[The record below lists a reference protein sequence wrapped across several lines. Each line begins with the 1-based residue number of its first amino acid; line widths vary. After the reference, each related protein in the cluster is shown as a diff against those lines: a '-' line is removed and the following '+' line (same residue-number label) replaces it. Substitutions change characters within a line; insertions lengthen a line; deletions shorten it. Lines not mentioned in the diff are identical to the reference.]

1 MLVFLGFVG
10 RRRLLLSLM
19 DKSWMK
25 KKRGTSEYVL
35 GVNEFLG
42 FASKS
47 MGSDERICCPC
58 VKCVNYKRYNIST
71 VHDHLVQYG
80 MSPGYD
86 YWFAHGELRDRA
98 ASSHPSISVADN
110 EMCEPSSGMHELL
123 HEAHRY
129 ILFNCDELIQ
139 IRTMHKERLKARNRS
154 SRPTDYVIDKMHRD
168 EFCDWFRNYVQN
180 MDETMKHQLP
190 NRVRWLAKGTMT
202 RKRFRTISSS
212 SQPPVPPS
220 QEATASQEATPSQPP
235 AHPSE
240 QATMPSF
247 DYDQSLNDN
256 EIIGDTEVRK
266 VRGGTR
272 MTDVWNLKEDELIP
286 VQFNGNGQPLGN
298 EGGIFNKF
306 TGCVARVANQI
317 PLDAADWR
325 KVPLSIKEDCWSL
338 MTKRFTIPE
347 PPLGDIVKSWFLK
360 DLGEKWRNYKCSLK
374 QKFFDEAFTPQYV
387 KNNAPT
393 DVNLEQF
400 CKLVDFWF
408 SDAGRHRSHAGKQNR
423 SLQTTVHT
431 AGSKSFA
438 RYAHELEKE
447 KQVPINRAD
456 LYKAVH
462 MRSDGS
468 PINPDVAEKIRRMEE
483 IGLNDSGSSQTSNEF
498 RVDGSIG
505 WSPSDRYAQV
515 IGPERHGRI
524 RGVGLG
530 PTPSSHPANT
540 NEQRQYQDV
549 PNNNHVSPA
558 IHRSSH
564 ASRKTSVADN
574 VDDAESAGADGA
586 EGGED

>member
-1 MLVFLGFVG
+1 MYEFIDVQKSVFL
-10 RRRLLLSLM
+10 
-19 DKSWMK
+19 
-25 KKRGTSEYVL
+25 
-35 GVNEFLG
+35 
-42 FASKS
+42 
-47 MGSDERICCPC
+47 
-58 VKCVNYKRYNIST
+58 
-71 VHDHLVQYG
+71 
-80 MSPGYD
+80 
-86 YWFAHGELRDRA
+86 
-98 ASSHPSISVADN
+98 
-110 EMCEPSSGMHELL
+110 
-123 HEAHRY
+123 
-129 ILFNCDELIQ
+129 LFFFG
-139 IRTMHKERLKARNRS
+139 
-154 SRPTDYVIDKMHRD
+154 P
-168 EFCDWFRNYVQN
+168 
-180 MDETMKHQLP
+180 
-190 NRVRWLAKGTMT
+190 
-202 RKRFRTISSS
+202 
-212 SQPPVPPS
+212 
-220 QEATASQEATPSQPP
+220 
-235 AHPSE
+235 
-240 QATMPSF
+240 
-247 DYDQSLNDN
+247 
-256 EIIGDTEVRK
+256 GDTEVRK

-272 MTDVWNLKEDELIP
+272 MTDVWNLKEEELIL

-298 EGGIFNKF
+298 EGEYLTN
-306 TGCVARVANQI
+306 
-317 PLDAADWR
+317 
-325 KVPLSIKEDCWSL
+325 SL
-338 MTKRFTIPE
+338 KRFTIPE

-374 QKFFDEAFTPQYV
+374 QNFLMRP
-387 KNNAPT
+387 
-393 DVNLEQF
+393 LR
-400 CKLVDFWF
+400 LR
-408 SDAGRHRSHAGKQNR
+408 RHRSHAGKQNR

-456 LYKAVH
+456 LYKTVH

-540 NEQRQYQDV
+540 NVRSSQPTSSSNERAVFMENRVQMLESEVASLKSTIQMMAQAWEQRQYQDV
-549 PNNNHVSPA
+549 PNNNQVSPA

-574 VDDAESAGADGA
+574 ADDAESGGADGA

>member
-1 MLVFLGFVG
+1 
-10 RRRLLLSLM
+10 
-19 DKSWMK
+19 
-25 KKRGTSEYVL
+25 
-35 GVNEFLG
+35 
-42 FASKS
+42 
-47 MGSDERICCPC
+47 
-58 VKCVNYKRYNIST
+58 
-71 VHDHLVQYG
+71 
-80 MSPGYD
+80 
-86 YWFAHGELRDRA
+86 
-98 ASSHPSISVADN
+98 
-110 EMCEPSSGMHELL
+110 
-123 HEAHRY
+123 
-129 ILFNCDELIQ
+129 
-139 IRTMHKERLKARNRS
+139 
-154 SRPTDYVIDKMHRD
+154 
-168 EFCDWFRNYVQN
+168 
-180 MDETMKHQLP
+180 
-190 NRVRWLAKGTMT
+190 MT

-256 EIIGDTEVRK
+256 EIIETVYNPR
-266 VRGGTR
+266 
-272 MTDVWNLKEDELIP
+272 
-286 VQFNGNGQPLGN
+286 
-298 EGGIFNKF
+298 
-306 TGCVARVANQI
+306 A
-317 PLDAADWR
+317 
-325 KVPLSIKEDCWSL
+325 SI
-338 MTKRFTIPE
+338 
-347 PPLGDIVKSWFLK
+347 GDIVKSWFLK

-374 QKFFDEAFTPQYV
+374 QKIFDEAFTPQYV

-400 CKLVDFWF
+400 CKLVDFWY

-438 RYAHELEKE
+438 RYAHEL
-447 KQVPINRAD
+447 
-456 LYKAVH
+456 
-462 MRSDGS
+462 
-468 PINPDVAEKIRRMEE
+468 RRMEE

-549 PNNNHVSPA
+549 ANNNQVSPQF
-558 IHRSSH
+558 IDHLMQVGKRVLTMPMMQKVQEQMVLKVERIKFIVICS
-564 ASRKTSVADN
+564 
-574 VDDAESAGADGA
+574 
-586 EGGED
+586 

>member
-1 MLVFLGFVG
+1 MGGISFV
-10 RRRLLLSLM
+10 RL
-19 DKSWMK
+19 DMK
-25 KKRGTSEYVL
+25 TC
-35 GVNEFLG
+35 
-42 FASKS
+42 
-47 MGSDERICCPC
+47 M
-58 VKCVNYKRYNIST
+58 
-71 VHDHLVQYG
+71 Q
-80 MSPGYD
+80 
-86 YWFAHGELRDRA
+86 
-98 ASSHPSISVADN
+98 
-110 EMCEPSSGMHELL
+110 
-123 HEAHRY
+123 AHRY

-139 IRTMHKERLKARNRS
+139 IRTYNDEEEIQDYIFFITATCATIARSNGITRS
-154 SRPTDYVIDKMHRD
+154 NAVTATCAS
-168 EFCDWFRNYVQN
+168 
-180 MDETMKHQLP
+180 
-190 NRVRWLAKGTMT
+190 
-202 RKRFRTISSS
+202 FRTGYDAI
-212 SQPPVPPS
+212 V
-220 QEATASQEATPSQPP
+220 
-235 AHPSE
+235 
-240 QATMPSF
+240 

-374 QKFFDEAFTPQYV
+374 QNFLMRP
-387 KNNAPT
+387 
-393 DVNLEQF
+393 LR
-400 CKLVDFWF
+400 LR
-408 SDAGRHRSHAGKQNR
+408 RHRSHAGKQNR

-456 LYKAVH
+456 LYKTVH

-540 NEQRQYQDV
+540 NVRSRATSI
-549 PNNNHVSPA
+549 PRCSNNNQFHQQFIDHLMQVGKRVLTMPMTQ
-558 IHRSSH
+558 
-564 ASRKTSVADN
+564 KVQEQM
-574 VDDAESAGADGA
+574 VLKV
-586 EGGED
+586 ED

>member
-1 MLVFLGFVG
+1 
-10 RRRLLLSLM
+10 
-19 DKSWMK
+19 
-25 KKRGTSEYVL
+25 
-35 GVNEFLG
+35 
-42 FASKS
+42 
-47 MGSDERICCPC
+47 
-58 VKCVNYKRYNIST
+58 
-71 VHDHLVQYG
+71 
-80 MSPGYD
+80 
-86 YWFAHGELRDRA
+86 
-98 ASSHPSISVADN
+98 
-110 EMCEPSSGMHELL
+110 
-123 HEAHRY
+123 
-129 ILFNCDELIQ
+129 
-139 IRTMHKERLKARNRS
+139 
-154 SRPTDYVIDKMHRD
+154 
-168 EFCDWFRNYVQN
+168 
-180 MDETMKHQLP
+180 
-190 NRVRWLAKGTMT
+190 MT

-240 QATMPSF
+240 QATMPSS

-256 EIIGDTEVRK
+256 EIIGHTEVRK

-286 VQFNGNGQPLGN
+286 VQFNGNGQLG
-298 EGGIFNKF
+298 
-306 TGCVARVANQI
+306 R
-317 PLDAADWR
+317 W
-325 KVPLSIKEDCWSL
+325 
-338 MTKRFTIPE
+338 KRFTIPE

-374 QKFFDEAFTPQYV
+374 LKYFDEAFTPQYV

-400 CKLVDFWF
+400 CKLVDFWY

-438 RYAHELEKE
+438 RYAHEL
-447 KQVPINRAD
+447 
-456 LYKAVH
+456 
-462 MRSDGS
+462 
-468 PINPDVAEKIRRMEE
+468 RRMEE
-483 IGLNDSGSSQTSNEF
+483 IGLNDSGSSQTSDEF

-530 PTPSSHPANT
+530 PTPSSHPTNT
-540 NEQRQYQDV
+540 NVRYSQPTSSSNERAVFMENRVQMLESEVASLKSTIQMMAQAWEQRQYQDV
-549 PNNNHVSPA
+549 PNNNQVSPA

-574 VDDAESAGADGA
+574 ADDAESGGADGA
-586 EGGED
+586 EGGQD

>member
-1 MLVFLGFVG
+1 MGGISFV
-10 RRRLLLSLM
+10 RL
-19 DKSWMK
+19 DMK
-25 KKRGTSEYVL
+25 TC
-35 GVNEFLG
+35 
-42 FASKS
+42 
-47 MGSDERICCPC
+47 M
-58 VKCVNYKRYNIST
+58 
-71 VHDHLVQYG
+71 Q
-80 MSPGYD
+80 
-86 YWFAHGELRDRA
+86 
-98 ASSHPSISVADN
+98 
-110 EMCEPSSGMHELL
+110 
-123 HEAHRY
+123 AHRY

-154 SRPTDYVIDKMHRD
+154 SRPPDYVIDKMHRD

-180 MDETMKHQLP
+180 MDEMMKHQLP

-240 QATMPSF
+240 QATMPSS
-247 DYDQSLNDN
+247 DNDQSLNDN
-256 EIIGDTEVRK
+256 EIIGHTEVRK

-400 CKLVDFWF
+400 CKLVDFWY

-456 LYKAVH
+456 LYKTVH

-468 PINPDVAEKIRRMEE
+468 PINPDVAEKIAN
-483 IGLNDSGSSQTSNEF
+483 GGDWNDSGSSQTSNESGWQH
-498 RVDGSIG
+498 R

-540 NEQRQYQDV
+540 NVRSSQPTSSSNERAVFMENRVQMLESEVASLKSTIQMMAQAWEQRQYQDV
-549 PNNNHVSPA
+549 ANNNQVSPA

-574 VDDAESAGADGA
+574 ADDAESAGADGA

>member
-1 MLVFLGFVG
+1 
-10 RRRLLLSLM
+10 
-19 DKSWMK
+19 
-25 KKRGTSEYVL
+25 
-35 GVNEFLG
+35 
-42 FASKS
+42 
-47 MGSDERICCPC
+47 
-58 VKCVNYKRYNIST
+58 
-71 VHDHLVQYG
+71 
-80 MSPGYD
+80 
-86 YWFAHGELRDRA
+86 
-98 ASSHPSISVADN
+98 
-110 EMCEPSSGMHELL
+110 
-123 HEAHRY
+123 
-129 ILFNCDELIQ
+129 
-139 IRTMHKERLKARNRS
+139 
-154 SRPTDYVIDKMHRD
+154 
-168 EFCDWFRNYVQN
+168 
-180 MDETMKHQLP
+180 
-190 NRVRWLAKGTMT
+190 MT

-256 EIIGDTEVRK
+256 EII
-266 VRGGTR
+266 
-272 MTDVWNLKEDELIP
+272 
-286 VQFNGNGQPLGN
+286 
-298 EGGIFNKF
+298 
-306 TGCVARVANQI
+306 
-317 PLDAADWR
+317 DAADWR

-374 QKFFDEAFTPQYV
+374 QNFLMRP
-387 KNNAPT
+387 
-393 DVNLEQF
+393 LR
-400 CKLVDFWF
+400 LR
-408 SDAGRHRSHAGKQNR
+408 RHRSHAGKQNR

-438 RYAHELEKE
+438 RYAHEL
-447 KQVPINRAD
+447 
-456 LYKAVH
+456 
-462 MRSDGS
+462 
-468 PINPDVAEKIRRMEE
+468 RRMEE

-540 NEQRQYQDV
+540 NVRSSQPASSSNERAVFMENRVQMLESEVASLKSTIQMMAQAWEQRQYQDV
-549 PNNNHVSPA
+549 ANNNHVSPA

-574 VDDAESAGADGA
+574 ADDAESAGADGA
-586 EGGED
+586 EGAEGGED

>member
-1 MLVFLGFVG
+1 
-10 RRRLLLSLM
+10 
-19 DKSWMK
+19 
-25 KKRGTSEYVL
+25 
-35 GVNEFLG
+35 
-42 FASKS
+42 
-47 MGSDERICCPC
+47 
-58 VKCVNYKRYNIST
+58 
-71 VHDHLVQYG
+71 
-80 MSPGYD
+80 
-86 YWFAHGELRDRA
+86 
-98 ASSHPSISVADN
+98 
-110 EMCEPSSGMHELL
+110 
-123 HEAHRY
+123 
-129 ILFNCDELIQ
+129 
-139 IRTMHKERLKARNRS
+139 
-154 SRPTDYVIDKMHRD
+154 
-168 EFCDWFRNYVQN
+168 
-180 MDETMKHQLP
+180 
-190 NRVRWLAKGTMT
+190 
-202 RKRFRTISSS
+202 
-212 SQPPVPPS
+212 
-220 QEATASQEATPSQPP
+220 
-235 AHPSE
+235 
-240 QATMPSF
+240 
-247 DYDQSLNDN
+247 
-256 EIIGDTEVRK
+256 
-266 VRGGTR
+266 

-317 PLDAADWR
+317 PLDVVDWR
-325 KVPLSIKEDCWSL
+325 KVSLSIKEDCWSL

-374 QKFFDEAFTPQYV
+374 QKYFDEAFTPQYV

-400 CKLVDFWF
+400 CKSVDFWY

-456 LYKAVH
+456 LYKTVH

-540 NEQRQYQDV
+540 NVRSSQPTSSSNERAVFMENRVQMLESEVASLKSTIQMMAQAWEQRQYQDV
-549 PNNNHVSPA
+549 PNNNQDRVPGRRGRRIRLGEVAQPPPSRGEGPPLA
-558 IHRSSH
+558 AQNWAAKGGGRSS
-564 ASRKTSVADN
+564 SP
-574 VDDAESAGADGA
+574 
-586 EGGED
+586 GGRGGGGIPPPP